1 VLLAQGSD
9 GLCGWR
15 GHRARFRRNRNN
27 GTDSASRKGFVE
39 KFSYAKFIVPLIGI
53 LLVVI
58 LTMVLLDVTL

>member
-1 VLLAQGSD
+1 LCSSLKDRTGFAAGADIGLAFD
-9 GLCGWR
+9 ET
-15 GHRARFRRNRNN
+15 
-27 GTDSASRKGFVE
+27 GTMAQILPAVGFVE